1 MRATQVVVREA
12 AHAKDAASVSN
23 ESAVAEQ
30 IPPYTD
36 KLGLCTNGIPG
47 EAAPKRPSWHS
58 TVVSG
63 LLAFVGILSVSALH
77 HETEITAIIGSF
89 GASAVL
95 LYDAIGSP
103 LAQPRNVVGGHCV
116 GALVGVTVYKAFGE
130 TQPLLACAVAV
141 AFAIMLMDITVTLHP
156 PAGATALIAVLGP
169 APIHDLGYMYVL
181 SPVMLGAT
189 IMTCVAVLGNN
200 LVGQRRYPSAAG
212 DCND

>member
-1 MRATQVVVREA
+1 MITRTQACGQHRSLCVRPRTQRMLRVSATKAQPR
-12 AHAKDAASVSN
+12 SRGT
-23 ESAVAEQ
+23 
-30 IPPYTD
+30 P
-36 KLGLCTNGIPG
+36 
-47 EAAPKRPSWHS
+47 
-58 TVVSG
+58 VVSG

-200 LVGQRRYPSAAG
+200 LVGQRRYPKRYW
-212 DCND
+212 